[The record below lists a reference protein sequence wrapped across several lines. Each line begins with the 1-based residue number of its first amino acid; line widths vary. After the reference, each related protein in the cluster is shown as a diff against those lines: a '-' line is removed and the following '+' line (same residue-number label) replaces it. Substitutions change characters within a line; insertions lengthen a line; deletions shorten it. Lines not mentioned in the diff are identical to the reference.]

1 MEKQNRE
8 QGKVL
13 GNIGV
18 LDIRKA
24 TEESVA
30 NIKRIGNVGTLLHTP
45 ETTALIS
52 RLNIGNLGN
61 SIELPAEG
69 DVKLL
74 TGQVV
79 FGSDYFA
86 HQTTP
91 SILCIT
97 GQTIVH
103 PEIPAEDIETGLEA
117 LVVIGQVVCPEHLLG
132 AIQSKLRNIL
142 GQTQTYTYTQS
153 SRLTIGALTL
163 DENYL
168 RSLDDGAELV
178 VIGNLNL
185 PQVLDNVLF
194 ERKVQRIQV
203 TGKIVCREENAQVLF
218 AQLDDKTGKPNVTTI
233 PTGFEVVGKQL
244 VLDADLLKAL
254 PSQKLYCTKWVQIEK
269 DVTEE
274 VLDSC
279 LEALIAKDFVICPA
293 ALKEVIARK
302 CNMLETDVL
311 FYEGELWLVD
321 DELTLFASR
330 FDYLEGKATLIV
342 FGELTLAD
350 DVEPQVL
357 IEQLAKV
364 HNFGEISC
372 TPQQM
377 GAIQSL
383 LGVKD
388 GELIDSTPRETKKDA
403 VDEEDEKPG
412 GMGNVGYLSL

>member
-1 MEKQNRE
+1 MEKHNRE
-8 QGKVL
+8 QGKFI

-24 TEESVA
+24 TEESVSS
-30 NIKRIGNVGTLLHTP
+30 IKGIGNVGMLLYTP
-45 ETTALIS
+45 ETAALIQQ
-52 RLNIGNLGN
+52 LNMGNLGN
-61 SIELPAEG
+61 SIEVPA
-69 DVKLL
+69 DAKLL
-74 TGQVV
+74 RGQVV
-79 FGSDYFA
+79 FGRDYFKN
-86 HQTTP
+86 QTTP
-91 SILCIT
+91 LSLCVT
-97 GQTIVH
+97 GKIIVH
-103 PEIPAEDIETGLEA
+103 PEIPAEDIETGLEN
-117 LVVIGQVVCPEHLLG
+117 LIIVGKVVCPEHLLG
-132 AIQSKLRNIL
+132 AIQSKLRNIT

-153 SRLTIGALTL
+153 SRLTIGNLTL

-194 ERKVQRIQV
+194 EQKVQRIQV
-203 TGKIVCREENAQVLF
+203 TGKIVCREENVQVLF
-218 AQLDDKTGKPNVTTI
+218 ARLDDKTGKPEVMTI
-233 PTGFEVVGKQL
+233 PTGFEVVEKPL
-244 VLDADLLKAL
+244 VLDADLLKVL
-254 PSQKLYCTKWVQIEK
+254 PSQRLYCTERVQIEK

-279 LEALIAKDFVICPA
+279 LEALIAKEVVICPE
-293 ALKEVIARK
+293 ALKEVIAQK
-302 CNMLETDVL
+302 CNMLETDIL

-357 IEQLAKV
+357 IDRLAKV

-388 GELIDSTPRETKKDA
+388 GELIDSTPRETNKDDM
-403 VDEEDEKPG
+403 DEEDEKPG
-412 GMGNVGYLSL
+412 GMGNVGYLAL